1 MIPNWKTPSPWQRFL
16 VALLIIAAASA
27 FRIAFFGGLDRG
39 IPFLLYY
46 PAVMLAALYGGLSAG
61 LLATALSAPLIFFW
75 IQRGFMSP
83 PESLALVV
91 FVISCILISFVCEA
105 MHRSHARTKLAETA
119 QRETSEY
126 LAETKA
132 LLQAAM
138 DCSQAGI
145 AIADAPSG
153 NLRYVNQAGLLIGG
167 EAEEKLVA
175 GVEVDQYVAS
185 WKLLNLDGTPLAK
198 EEVPLARAVLF
209 GEQCTREFIIR
220 RSEHDDRI
228 VLANAAPIRNP
239 AGAVT
244 AGIVVFL
251 DVTER
256 KQTEAALRASEVRYR
271 RLFETAKDGILILDA
286 RTGMVVDVNPFLVEL
301 LDFSREEFLGR
312 NIWELGFF
320 KDVVA
325 NQANFAELQQKD
337 YIRYEDLA
345 LETRSGQRREVEFV
359 SNVYLVDNEKVIQCN
374 IRDISQR
381 KQEEAVRARLSA
393 QLQAKNQQLEQVV
406 HVVSHDLRSPLVNIA
421 GYGQEL
427 GGAVET
433 LSRAIEADATT
444 IETLKAAAR
453 PTVQAMAI
461 DLDYIRISVAHMDAL
476 LTGIMRLSRLGRS
489 ALAIGPI
496 NMNEL
501 VAEVLVA
508 TTIFQLGRNGVK
520 LQVADLPPCQ
530 GDAVQVSQVFT
541 NLLSN
546 ALKYLDPTRPG
557 AIQIHGGIEGNLA
570 VYCVA
575 DNGIGIA
582 PAHQARIFEI
592 FHRLNPSKS
601 VGEGLGLTIVRQAM
615 DRLAGNVW
623 VESKPGEGSRFFV
636 TLPSVQASDYIDCG
650 INGVEK

>member
-1 MIPNWKTPSPWQRFL
+1 MSIRPDWVSMIPNWKTPSPWQRFL

-228 VLANAAPIRNP
+228 VLANAAPIRNQ

-251 DVTER
+251 DITEHKR
-256 KQTEAALRASEVRYR
+256 AEDLLRQNTEELRARNEELTRFN
-271 RLFETAKDGILILDA
+271 RLMAGRELRTIELKQQVNDLAAQLGQSRPYPLAFLDA
-286 RTGMVVDVNPFLVEL
+286 
-301 LDFSREEFLGR
+301 
-312 NIWELGFF
+312 
-320 KDVVA
+320 
-325 NQANFAELQQKD
+325 
-337 YIRYEDLA
+337 
-345 LETRSGQRREVEFV
+345 
-359 SNVYLVDNEKVIQCN
+359 
-374 IRDISQR
+374 
-381 KQEEAVRARLSA
+381 
-393 QLQAKNQQLEQVV
+393 
-406 HVVSHDLRSPLVNIA
+406 
-421 GYGQEL
+421 
-427 GGAVET
+427 
-433 LSRAIEADATT
+433 
-444 IETLKAAAR
+444 AAA
-453 PTVQAMAI
+453 
-461 DLDYIRISVAHMDAL
+461 
-476 LTGIMRLSRLGRS
+476 
-489 ALAIGPI
+489 
-496 NMNEL
+496 
-501 VAEVLVA
+501 EVVR
-508 TTIFQLGRNGVK
+508 TT
-520 LQVADLPPCQ
+520 P
-530 GDAVQVSQVFT
+530 
-541 NLLSN
+541 
-546 ALKYLDPTRPG
+546 
-557 AIQIHGGIEGNLA
+557 
-570 VYCVA
+570 
-575 DNGIGIA
+575 
-582 PAHQARIFEI
+582 
-592 FHRLNPSKS
+592 
-601 VGEGLGLTIVRQAM
+601 
-615 DRLAGNVW
+615 
-623 VESKPGEGSRFFV
+623 KPGEQGAEIRGQKSEV
-636 TLPSVQASDYIDCG
+636 SDQKSEVS
-650 INGVEK
+650 NTQKEKSP